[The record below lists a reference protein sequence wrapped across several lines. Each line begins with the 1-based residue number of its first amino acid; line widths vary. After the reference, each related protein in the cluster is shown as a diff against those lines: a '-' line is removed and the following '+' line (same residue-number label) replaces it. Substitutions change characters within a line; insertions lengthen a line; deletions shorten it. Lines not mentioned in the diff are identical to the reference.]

1 MSRVIKNTAQN
12 VGAIRI
18 NSPGGDVWDGRAIY
32 NMLASH
38 PATKRVEIDGLAAS
52 AASVIAMAADEI
64 RMAENGFLLVDANEE
79 NP

>member
-38 PATKRVEIDGLAAS
+38 PARKIVEVEGLAAS

-64 RMAENGFLLVDANEE
+64 RMAENGTFYS
-79 NP
+79 